1 VKKVEQVEIEVQ
13 YTPIPREF
21 YERHVVD
28 VSRDLLGKL
37 LVRVYNQKVLV
48 GKIVETEA
56 YRGKDDPASHAYR
69 GKTPRNSIMFGKP
82 GVAYIYIIYGMYH
95 CLNVIAEPEGEAA
108 GVLIRAIEPLKGI
121 NLMKQLR
128 GTNKIK
134 NLTNGPGKLTKAFAI
149 DKSFNG
155 MDLTQKNIL
164 FIAYPNQKEAFEI
177 VETQRIGIKVGLD
190 KMWRFYIR
198 NNPFVSKK

>member
-1 VKKVEQVEIEVQ
+1 VEQVEIEVQ

-37 LVRVYNQKVLV
+37 LVRVYKQKVLV

-95 CLNVIAEPEGEAA
+95 CLNVIAEPEGNAA
-108 GVLIRAIEPLKGI
+108 GVLIRAIEPLEGI
-121 NLMKQLR
+121 DLMKELR
-128 GTNKIK
+128 GTEKTK
-134 NLTNGPGKLTKAFAI
+134 NLTNGPGKLTKALAI

-164 FIAYPNQKEAFEI
+164 FIAYPSQKEVFEI
-177 VETQRIGIKVGLD
+177 VETKRIGIKVGLD
-190 KMWRFYIR
+190 KRWRFYIR

>member
-1 VKKVEQVEIEVQ
+1 MEQVEIEVQ

-37 LVRVYNQKVLV
+37 LVRVYKQKVLV

-95 CLNVIAEPEGEAA
+95 CLNVIAEPEGNAA
-108 GVLIRAIEPLKGI
+108 GVLIRAIEPLEGI
-121 NLMKQLR
+121 DLMKELR
-128 GTNKIK
+128 GTEKTK
-134 NLTNGPGKLTKAFAI
+134 NLTNGPGKLTKALAI

-164 FIAYPNQKEAFEI
+164 FIAYPSQKEVFEI
-177 VETQRIGIKVGLD
+177 VETKRIGIKVGLD
-190 KMWRFYIR
+190 KRWRFYIR

>member
-1 VKKVEQVEIEVQ
+1 MEQVEIEVQ

>member
-1 VKKVEQVEIEVQ
+1 MEQVEIEVQ

-37 LVRVYNQKVLV
+37 LVRIYNQKVLV

-82 GVAYIYIIYGMYH
+82 GVAYIYTIYGMYH
-95 CLNVIAEPEGEAA
+95 CLNVIAEPEGNAA

-121 NLMKQLR
+121 DLMKQLR
-128 GTNKIK
+128 GTDKTK
-134 NLTNGPGKLTKAFAI
+134 NLTNGPGKLTKALAI

-164 FIAYPNQKEAFEI
+164 FIAYPNRKEVFEI
-177 VETQRIGIKVGLD
+177 VETKRIGIKVGLD

>member
-1 VKKVEQVEIEVQ
+1 MEVQ

-37 LVRVYNQKVLV
+37 LVRIYNQKVLV

-82 GVAYIYIIYGMYH
+82 GVAYIYTIYGMYH
-95 CLNVIAEPEGEAA
+95 CLNVIAEPEGNAA

-121 NLMKQLR
+121 DLMKQLR
-128 GTNKIK
+128 GTDKTK
-134 NLTNGPGKLTKAFAI
+134 NLTNGPGKLTKALAI

-164 FIAYPNQKEAFEI
+164 FIAYPNRKEVFEI
-177 VETQRIGIKVGLD
+177 VETKRIGIKVGLD